1 MKNVKD
7 TLGIK
12 YDKYAVIYNMDNEQL
27 GLLLKYLMWN
37 NGKEVILQDLPEVS
51 KRRIIKGSEMLDK
64 EIEELLEDSTFENV
78 FNEMTQQ
85 VKKSHRHWQILRDN
99 IDNKKKDDE
108 TETVADTVTETVV
121 ETVADTVTETPVVD
135 VPEAPVQIKETNEV
149 DFWVQGNEIV
159 FSPKAEELIKFMGY
173 DINEVREYIDRNAG
187 RLILPFD
194 PITIKEVLEELA

>member
-27 GLLLKYLMWN
+27 GLLLKYLMWS

-51 KRRIIKGSEMLDK
+51 KRRIIKGSEKLDK

-85 VKKSHRHWQILRDN
+85 VKKSHRHWQILKDN
-99 IDNKKKDDE
+99 LDNAKGKKSGDGDGDGDGE
-108 TETVADTVTETVV
+108 P
-121 ETVADTVTETPVVD
+121 ETPVVD
-135 VPEAPVQIKETNEV
+135 VPKAPPEKKEKIEP
-149 DFWVQGNEIV
+149 DFWLQGNDIAFRPGVEEIV
-159 FSPKAEELIKFMGY
+159 KGLGY
-173 DINEVREYIDRNAG
+173 DINEVAKYIDENAG
-187 RLILPFD
+187 DLILPFE
-194 PITIKEVLEELA
+194 PLSIEEVLERML

>member
-108 TETVADTVTETVV
+108 TETVT

-135 VPEAPVQIKETNEV
+135 VPEAPVQVKETNEV
-149 DFWVQGNEIV
+149 DFWIQGNEVV
-159 FSPKAEELIKFMGY
+159 FTPEAEKLIKFLGY

-194 PITIKEVLEELA
+194 PVTIKEVLEELT

>member
-108 TETVADTVTETVV
+108 TETVTET
-121 ETVADTVTETPVVD
+121 ATETPVVN
-135 VPEAPVQIKETNEV
+135 VPEAPPEKEEKIEP
-149 DFWVQGNEIV
+149 DFWLQGNDIAFRPGVEEI
-159 FSPKAEELIKFMGY
+159 IKGLGY
-173 DINEVREYIDRNAG
+173 DINEVAKYIEENAG
-187 RLILPFD
+187 DLILPFE
-194 PITIKEVLEELA
+194 PLSIEEVLERML